1 MSTPFCTFYKKYFV
15 KCMGSRAP
23 GISGTRRSCP
33 HLVDPAPP
41 YKNVCARANTPD
53 KAILLNHIKG
63 CIMEFKLVELASGK
77 IAGYVSA
84 PSWEEAEI
92 FLMGQFDMYI
102 SEIYK
107 EYDLVQIK

>member
-1 MSTPFCTFYKKYFV
+1 MQGYYYF
-15 KCMGSRAP
+15 
-23 GISGTRRSCP
+23 
-33 HLVDPAPP
+33 
-41 YKNVCARANTPD
+41 N

-63 CIMEFKLVELASGK
+63 YIMEFKLVELESGK

-107 EYDLVQIK
+107 EYDWYKLSDLYLA